1 MGHYGIRSIQQSCL
15 CVRSNM
21 KESQTSKINVFSYNL
36 AVLAVIFAYKYIHE
50 SEFCLGG
57 MYVQLI
63 TVN

>member
-1 MGHYGIRSIQQSCL
+1 
-15 CVRSNM
+15 M